1 MRLVLADQ
9 VQCEQRGLDTYD
21 RIFGI
26 IDGGLS
32 SDERVA

>member
-1 MRLVLADQ
+1 MRLALADQ

-21 RIFGI
+21 RILGV

-32 SDERVA
+32 TGERVA